1 MSAVADTPIFVVGYM
16 HSGTTLLH
24 NILAA
29 HPAVFAAADE
39 TRYFAYLPFLSGLY
53 PDLRDDS
60 VLDDLALLL
69 ADLIQRG
76 QPARLRSLARRWRP
90 EPEDAALSAADL
102 AAIRVAAQPR
112 TYGVAFRAVLDH
124 LAARAGKTRWLEKTP
139 QHVFL
144 IDEIL
149 RGIPDARFVEIV
161 RDPRDNLASKKKRKQ
176 AIRTATQLDRAQQR
190 IRTLERVYDP
200 FWDALE
206 WRLAVRA
213 GQDARHAHPDR
224 LHSLRYEDLIAQPET
239 IVRAVCAFLGLDF
252 APEMLDVRWWN
263 AAEGDRSERKGIV
276 ADALGRWAQTL
287 TPAEVALAQRVAGGP
302 FRRAGYTP
310 APTPLRAWLGI
321 PWLLLRAGVGLI
333 ERLVRRWQLGGPR
346 FLLNTLVNY
355 GKALR
360 RLLTR

>member
-1 MSAVADTPIFVVGYM
+1 MNAAANTPVFVVGYM

-53 PDLRDDS
+53 SPLSDDG

-76 QPARLRSLARRWRP
+76 QPARLRSLPRRWRP
-90 EPEDAALSAADL
+90 GPEDAALSAADL
-102 AAIRVAAQPR
+102 AAIRTAAQPR
-112 TYGVAFRAVLDH
+112 TYGTVFRAVFDH
-124 LAARAGKTRWLEKTP
+124 LAACAGKTRWLEKTP
-139 QHVFL
+139 QHIFL

-149 RGIPDARFVEIV
+149 RSVPDARFVEIV
-161 RDPRDNLASKKKRKQ
+161 RDPRDILASKKKRKQ
-176 AIRTATQLDRAQQR
+176 AVRTVTQFDPAEQR

-213 GQDARHAHPDR
+213 GQDARRAHSER
-224 LHSLRYEDLIAQPET
+224 LHTLRYEDLVAQPEPT
-239 IVRAVCAFLGLDF
+239 MQAVCAFLGLDF

-263 AAEGDRSERKGIV
+263 TAEGDRSDRRGIV

-287 TPAEVALAQRVAGGP
+287 TPPEVALAQRVAGGP
-302 FRRAGYTP
+302 FRRAGYVP
-310 APTPLRAWLGI
+310 APTPLRAWLGM
-321 PWLLLRAGVGLI
+321 PWLLVRAGAGLV
-333 ERLVRRWQLGGPR
+333 ERLIRRWQLGGPR

-360 RLLTR
+360 KLLVR

>member
-1 MSAVADTPIFVVGYM
+1 MNTATNAPVFVVGYM

-53 PDLRDDS
+53 PDLGDDG
-60 VLDDLALLL
+60 VMDDLALLL
-69 ADLIQRG
+69 ADLIQHG
-76 QPARLRSLARRWRP
+76 QPARLRSLPRRWRP
-90 EPEDAALSAADL
+90 EIAALSAADL
-102 AAIRVAAQPR
+102 AAIRAAAQPR
-112 TYGVAFRAVLDH
+112 TYGAVFRAVFDH

-144 IDEIL
+144 IGEIL
-149 RGIPDARFVEIV
+149 RSVPDARFVEIV
-161 RDPRDNLASKKKRKQ
+161 RDPRDILASKKKRKQ
-176 AIRTATQLDRAQQR
+176 SIRTATQLDPAERR
-190 IRTLERVYDP
+190 VRSLERVYDP

-213 GQDARHAHPDR
+213 GQDVRRAHPDR
-224 LHSLRYEDLIAQPET
+224 LHTLRYEDLVTQPEPT
-239 IVRAVCAFLGLDF
+239 ARAVCDFLGLDF
-252 APEMLDVRWWN
+252 AAEMLDVRWWN
-263 AAEGDRSERKGIV
+263 TAEGDRSDRKGIV

-287 TPAEVALAQRVAGGP
+287 APAEVALAQRVAGGP

-310 APTPLRAWLGI
+310 APTPFRAWLGM
-321 PWLLLRAGVGLI
+321 PWLLVRAGAGLV
-333 ERLVRRWQLGGPR
+333 ERLIRRWQLGGPR

-360 RLLTR
+360 KLLVR